1 MGVEQVTSGDV
12 FPSDLEF
19 IDDADIDDEE
29 QVTMV
34 LSDGTSINLT
44 AALNLTG
51 VEAANVGN
59 SSLAERSAPDS
70 RTPAIVS
77 GACVPIDGVS
87 GAGAINETVSDVNG
101 TFCVRLNGSS
111 IAENRTRLNS
121 SSIAENRAL
130 LNSSSIAGNLTAF
143 NDSSIVGDGPVLN
156 GSSIVG
162 NVTTFNGSSIIRDG
176 LVLNSSSIELDGTS
190 LDGDSSSD
198 VEGAAGT
205 ADSEHSVSKRE
216 ASPTFGLLFRGTE
229 RPRIVLRP
237 LFPQESFPPQFDGVP
252 RGASDRA
259 ASTMLQQATAA
270 DGEAPPVAEQLL
282 QQQQAIQQQLLQQFP
297 AQFVIPQQQVRL
309 GTGDSWRRLH

>member
-101 TFCVRLNGSS
+101 TFCVRLNG
-111 IAENRTRLNS
+111 